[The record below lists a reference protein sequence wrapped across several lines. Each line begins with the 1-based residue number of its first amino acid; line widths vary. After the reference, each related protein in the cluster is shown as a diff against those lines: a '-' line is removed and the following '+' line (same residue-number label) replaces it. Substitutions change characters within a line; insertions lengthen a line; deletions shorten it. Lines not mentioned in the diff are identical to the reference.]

1 MFHVSACTK
10 FTCHGGRLR
19 SSDVLSWYDT
29 RLWYPRWYVEQQPQ
43 SSCCSELRGVY
54 AFPGIPPR
62 CHNAPLR
69 IYVNALITI
78 ARHYSALIFK
88 AERSK
93 KKAIINGTIV
103 VNSIITVIVI
113 VTITATLRH
122 LTLNG
127 PVIKTGIK
135 ILKR

>member
-1 MFHVSACTK
+1 MCFTLSACTK

-29 RLWYPRWYVEQQPQ
+29 RLRYPRWYVEQQPQ

-62 CHNAPLR
+62 CYNAPFR

-78 ARHYSALIFK
+78 ARHYSALTFE
-88 AERSK
+88 AARCVK
-93 KKAIINGTIV
+93 KKPLINGTIV
-103 VNSIITVIVI
+103 VNSVMVI
-113 VTITATLRH
+113 ITATLRH
-122 LTLNG
+122 STLNG